1 MKIVTLLSRIIVGL
15 VFTFSGFVKGVDP
28 MGSAYKFSD
37 YFSAFG
43 LQFLDPLAMPLS
55 IILCTIEFVTG
66 MMILSGSFM
75 KISSWIVTLF
85 MMFFTPLT
93 LILALFNPV
102 SDCGCFGDAIH
113 LTNWQ
118 TFIKNIIISVFVF
131 IVFIRK
137 NDKTATLKKSNGTI
151 MTSVYVLVFISFVII
166 NLLYLPVIDFRPY
179 KTGTDIQ
186 SAMAIPADAPADKYD
201 IRFVYEK
208 EGVEKEFTLSDYPAN
223 DTTWKFVDQKS
234 VLISKGYVPP
244 IHDFSLITSD
254 GTDKTEDITSST
266 GYSLLMIS
274 KKTEEAS
281 LKDIIKGVKA
291 GDMAIQNDVR
301 FYIITS
307 SSNETAEPLAQGHTL
322 LFGDETTLKTIVR
335 ANPGFLLIKD
345 GTVVAKW
352 ASTILPDPGAF
363 ADPEKLS
370 QIAGNNDHLR
380 GIITFSLFSLLL
392 LISIF
397 IPYYKKY

>member
-1 MKIVTLLSRIIVGL
+1 MKIVTIISRIIVGL

-43 LQFLDPLAMPLS
+43 LQFLDPLAMPFS
-55 IILCTIEFVTG
+55 IILCTIEFVAG

-93 LILALFNPV
+93 LVLALFNPV

-118 TFIKNIIISVFVF
+118 TFIKNIIISFFVF

-137 NDKTATLKKSNGTI
+137 NEKTATLKNSSGTI
-151 MTSVYVLVFISFVII
+151 MTSVYVLVFISFIII

-208 EGVEKEFTLSDYPAN
+208 DGVEKEFTLSDYPAN

-244 IHDFSLITSD
+244 IHDFSLITAD

-291 GDMAIQNDVR
+291 GDVAIQNDVR
-301 FYIITS
+301 FYILTS
-307 SSNETAEPLAQGHTL
+307 SSNETSEPLAQGHNL
-322 LFGDETTLKTIVR
+322 LFGDETTLKTIAR

-352 ASTILPDPGAF
+352 ASANLPDPVAF

-370 QIAGNNDHLR
+370 LIAGSNDHLR

-397 IPYYKKY
+397 IPYFIKY